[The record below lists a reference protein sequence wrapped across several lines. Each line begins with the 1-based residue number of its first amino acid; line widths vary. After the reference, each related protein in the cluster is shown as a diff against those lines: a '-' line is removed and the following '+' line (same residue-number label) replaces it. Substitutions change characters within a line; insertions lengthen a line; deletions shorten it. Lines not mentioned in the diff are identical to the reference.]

1 MFHDSYGIY
10 THFFHSIGLFRDQSL
25 FGSTSTALPILIGM
39 DVWEWTP
46 LVILIFLAGIKSLP
60 PDPFESAALDG
71 ANEWQQLWYLTL
83 PMLKPVIFV
92 ALIIRTMD
100 ILRYFTKFLVTTR
113 GGPADATK
121 IMSIGVYDTAFQAYR
136 MGYAATLTLTML
148 ILTIILGNI
157 FVQFFLA
164 QKEEV

>member
-1 MFHDSYGIY
+1 MFHDSYGVY
-10 THFFHSIGLFRDQSL
+10 TYFFHSVGLFRDQSL
-25 FGSTSTALPILIGM
+25 FGSTGTALPILIGM

-60 PDPFESAALDG
+60 PDPFESASLDG
-71 ANEWQQLWYLTL
+71 ANEWQKLWYLTL
-83 PMLKPVIFV
+83 PMLKSVIFV

-100 ILRYFTKFLVTTR
+100 ILRYFTTFLVTTR

-121 IMSIGVYDTAFQAYR
+121 IMSIAVYDTAFQAYR

-157 FVQFFLA
+157 FVQFFLV
-164 QKEEV
+164 QKEER